1 MIAFCITI
9 VVLSCIFLITGDYV
23 IDRTLV
29 GKIHRL
35 KNRNRKLRK
44 KYKEARDMFERSGL
58 CRRIA
63 FMLYEKEIDSL
74 KREVD
79 VLKHQRDFYKSL
91 LEYERDTTT
100 GLWCIDR
107 DPKEVSKEWIEKN
120 AFRLYKTD
128 SDHPEIPNF

>member
-29 GKIHRL
+29 RKIHRL
-35 KNRNRKLRK
+35 ENRNRKLRK
-44 KYKEARDMFERSGL
+44 KYKEAGDILEWYDL
-58 CRRIA
+58 CGRIT
-63 FMLYEKEIDSL
+63 FMPYEKEIESL

-79 VLKHQRDFYKSL
+79 ILKHQREFYKSL
-91 LEYERDTTT
+91 LDYERDTTT

-107 DPKEVSKEWIEKN
+107 DPKEVSKEWIEEN
-120 AFRLYKTD
+120 AFRLRESD
-128 SDHPEIPNF
+128 SNASITNNP